1 MDTRALAHIQFY
13 QAVIFNSI
21 CTVLYIYQKE
31 RKNPRTKEHNTN
43 EYTHQLRQIDVEG
56 SSVGI
61 KINQI
66 VVLSESK
73 RDYGTYVYVYLFLHV
88 YKY

>member
-1 MDTRALAHIQFY
+1 MY
-13 QAVIFNSI
+13 SI
-21 CTVLYIYQKE
+21 IHLSKGK
-31 RKNPRTKEHNTN
+31 KNLRTKEQNTN

-73 RDYGTYVYVYLFLHV
+73 RDYGTHVYVKKILHV